1 MPPRMK
7 LVSCGLL
14 LIFGTGCVTDRYAT
28 LVDRPANLGVSR
40 ENPAPT
46 PDSRTSVGDD
56 RTTSVPAPV
65 RRSPAIDLSTL
76 AGDQGVVAWVDRWLQ
91 RARWEERSPAIP
103 DASEVGG
110 AAALSLPSG
119 GVGSGSTSGTA
130 AASDPGGGSVTGSG
144 GATPDGGGGESG
156 TTSRASDSGAVNA
169 VSGNPAAVNILVGT
183 GRLGDFLGVN
193 HDGIRFGGLNITDA
207 NGNLAGGLGPGKW
220 VGDTLT
226 IADLSID
233 LEKMVD
239 WKGGLFGTQFLYYNG
254 FGGGYTINGVEQ
266 GKNSPN
272 ALAGS
277 VMGFNALDAGAPYSR
292 AELYQ
297 LWFRQEFFDDK
308 LIVRIGKSVPTYDF
322 DNVLRDWPIEDPQAA
337 VPAIS
342 GALFKPIY
350 INPTMLSVLPGY
362 YNSAT
367 GLVVSAIPTKY
378 TYLQYGFFDGNLARG
393 EQTGFDGPRFNGY
406 YLHLLEAGLNW
417 TLAKDDKPGKFGAG
431 VWFQTGKLM
440 GLNGRPE
447 EGATGMYLFG
457 SQRLYFEKPKSK
469 GQGLVSWMQ
478 FGATNAD
485 ISQTQRYFGFG
496 LSYFGPIP
504 NRDEDS
510 CGFGLAY
517 GTMNPDPQ
525 AGSSYFPNDNLRTT
539 QLGSSETILTWYYQM
554 KLRDGLYIQPNLSY
568 IPAPAEHPGI
578 PAAFDFTLR
587 GIVLF

>member
-1 MPPRMK
+1 MPSRMK

-14 LIFGTGCVTDRYAT
+14 LVFGTGCVTDRYAT
-28 LVDRPANLGVSR
+28 PVDRPANLGVSR

-46 PDSRTSVGDD
+46 QDSRTPVGND

-76 AGDQGVVAWVDRWLQ
+76 ADDQGEVAWVDRWLQ
-91 RARWEERSPAIP
+91 RARWEEQRPAIP
-103 DASEVGG
+103 NASEVGG
-110 AAALSLPSG
+110 TTALSLPSG
-119 GVGSGSTSGTA
+119 GLGGGSASGTA
-130 AASDPGGGSVTGSG
+130 AASDSESGSVTGFG
-144 GATPDGGGGESG
+144 VATPGGGGGEPG
-156 TTSRASDSGAVNA
+156 TTGGASDPLMANA
-169 VSGNPAAVNILVGT
+169 VSGNPAASNIVAGT
-183 GRLGDFLGVN
+183 GRLGDVLGVN
-193 HDGIRFGGLNITDA
+193 HDGIRLGGLNITDA

-226 IADLSID
+226 IVDLLID

-239 WKGGLFGTQFLYYNG
+239 WKGGLFGIEFLYYNG

-266 GKNSPN
+266 GKNTPN
-272 ALAGS
+272 GLAGS
-277 VMGFNALDAGAPYSR
+277 VMGFNALDAGPPYSR

-297 LWFRQEFFDDK
+297 LWFRQTFFDEK
-308 LIVRIGKSVPTYDF
+308 LVVRIGKSVPTYDF
-322 DNVLRDWPIEDPQAA
+322 DNVLRDWKVEDPQAA
-337 VPAIS
+337 IPAIS

-350 INPTMLSVLPGY
+350 INPTMLAVLPGY

-367 GLVVSAIPTKY
+367 GLVVAAIPNKY

-417 TLAKDDKPGKFGAG
+417 TLGKDDKPGKFGAG
-431 VWFQTGKLM
+431 IWFQTGKLK
-440 GLNGRPE
+440 GLSGQPE
-447 EGATGMYLFG
+447 EGANGMYLFA
-457 SQRLYFEKPKSK
+457 SQRLYFEKPKAK
-469 GQGLVSWMQ
+469 GQGLVSWIQ

-485 ISQTQRYFGFG
+485 ISQTQRYFGIGFTYFG
-496 LSYFGPIP
+496 LIP
-504 NRDEDS
+504 TRDEDS

-517 GTMNPDPQ
+517 GTMNPNPQ
-525 AGSSYFPNDNLRTT
+525 AGSSFFPNDNLRTT

-554 KLRDGLYIQPNLSY
+554 KLHDGIYIQPNLSY
-568 IPAPAEHPGI
+568 IPSPAEHPGI